1 MEFLTY
7 STIWLALCVG
17 ISTLLLVAS
26 PYYNRKSKGDALNM
40 MYEIILHRAEQQE
53 ILKHKWVESEKAGYD
68 IGVETAQDS
77 WHKLHAEKWRASK
90 DKAA

>member
-1 MEFLTY
+1 
-7 STIWLALCVG
+7 
-17 ISTLLLVAS
+17 
-26 PYYNRKSKGDALNM
+26 M
-40 MYEIILHRAEQQE
+40 MYEITLHRAEQQE
-53 ILKHKWVESEKAGYD
+53 ILKHKWFESEKAGYD

>member
-7 STIWLALCVG
+7 TSIWLAWCVG
-17 ISTLLLVAS
+17 VSTLLFIAS
-26 PYYNRKSKGDALNM
+26 PYYNRNHKRDALNL
-40 MYEIILHRAEQQE
+40 MYEITLHRAEQKE
-53 ILKHKWVESEKAGYD
+53 ILKHKWFESEKAGYD